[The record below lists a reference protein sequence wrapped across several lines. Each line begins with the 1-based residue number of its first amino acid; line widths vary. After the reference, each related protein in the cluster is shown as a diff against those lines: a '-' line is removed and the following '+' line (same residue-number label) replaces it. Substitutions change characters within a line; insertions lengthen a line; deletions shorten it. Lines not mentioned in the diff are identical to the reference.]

1 MPVFDQDESSTF
13 VIYRVHLEG
22 HLDKAKIGSDRV
34 SFPILFVKPRLQG
47 GRAKEWVSVLTKTF
61 AVRNSSPRNV

>member
-34 SFPILFVKPRLQG
+34 SFPILFVKP
-47 GRAKEWVSVLTKTF
+47 
-61 AVRNSSPRNV
+61 